1 VTPRRRRPAPGA
13 PMTWVGLAVG
23 FAGLAATLRP
33 FQAPSALVW
42 TTAGLG
48 GLSLAAAGALA
59 LRRVIASPDEP
70 RPIRPTAPLASACR
84 RVEAAI
90 AQLEEDKHHG
100 TLAVSETQQCHNAA
114 RNYRDNYSRWALSVF
129 DSAVAAG
136 AVDDCSRS
144 LVETPTSTQ
153 LHIVRE
159 LFRDAA
165 IALEPAHRIA
175 V

>member
-1 VTPRRRRPAPGA
+1 MTTGRRPAPDA
-13 PMTWVGLAVG
+13 PLTWVGLAVG
-23 FAGLAATLRP
+23 FACLAVALRP

-42 TTAGLG
+42 TAAGLG
-48 GLSLAAAGALA
+48 GLSLAAAGVLA
-59 LRRVIASPDEP
+59 LRRVIAPPDEP
-70 RPIRPTAPLASACR
+70 RPIQPNPPLASACR

-90 AQLEEDKHHG
+90 AHLEEDNDNG
-100 TLAVSETQQCHNAA
+100 TLAIGETQQSHDAA
-114 RNYRDNYSRWALSVF
+114 RNYRDNYSRWALRVL

-144 LVETPTSTQ
+144 LVETPTAAQ

-165 IALEPAHRIA
+165 IALEPAHR
-175 V
+175 VVV

>member
-1 VTPRRRRPAPGA
+1 MTPGRPAPDA
-13 PMTWVGLAVG
+13 PQTWLGLAIG
-23 FAGLAATLRP
+23 FACLAVALRP

-42 TTAGLG
+42 TAAGLG
-48 GLSLAAAGALA
+48 GLSLATAGALA
-59 LRRVIASPDEP
+59 LRRVTAPLDEP
-70 RPIRPTAPLASACR
+70 QSIQPNLLLASACR
-84 RVEAAI
+84 RVDAAI
-90 AQLEEDKHHG
+90 AHLEEDKDHG
-100 TLAVSETQQCHNAA
+100 TPAIGEMQQSHTAA
-114 RNYRDNYSRWALSVF
+114 RNYRDNYSRWVLSVF

-144 LVETPTSTQ
+144 LVEAPTAAQ

-165 IALEPAHRIA
+165 IALEPAHRMA